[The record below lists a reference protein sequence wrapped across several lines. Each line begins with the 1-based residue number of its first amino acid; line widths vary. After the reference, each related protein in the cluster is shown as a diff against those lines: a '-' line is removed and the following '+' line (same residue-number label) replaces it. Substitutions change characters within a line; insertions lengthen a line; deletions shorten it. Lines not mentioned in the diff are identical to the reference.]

1 MDVEYRPFGM
11 SDTPDFVELM
21 DETFGYGFLFPDPD
35 VLQAYYLDSLAGLIA
50 DSTFSEVATVDGS
63 VVGTCFCAAAFAPH
77 AFVGFEPRIHAMMA
91 RERFRWLSEN
101 RDPSALL
108 RKKAIDNTVS
118 RIVSGA
124 GGCDGDIQFLAVSRG
139 FKGRGIGGRLLRD
152 MLDHMRSWRTSR
164 VLVLTDDLCDR
175 GFYEHMGFSCASSD
189 TSRFDNGASLTS
201 YAYVLDLRPADRVLF

>member
-35 VLQAYYLDSLAGLIA
+35 ILQAYYLDSLAGLIA

-77 AFVGFEPRIHAMMA
+77 AFRGFEPRMHAMMA

-108 RKKAIDNTVS
+108 RKRAIDNTVS

-189 TSRFDNGASLTS
+189 TSRFDNGTSLTS
-201 YAYVLDLRPADRVLF
+201 YAYVLDLRPANRVLF

>member
-35 VLQAYYLDSLAGLIA
+35 VLQAYYLDSLAGLIS

-108 RKKAIDNTVS
+108 RKRAIDNTVS

-139 FKGRGIGGRLLRD
+139 FKSRGIGGRLLRD

>member
-108 RKKAIDNTVS
+108 
-118 RIVSGA
+118 IVNN
-124 GGCDGDIQFLAVSRG
+124 
-139 FKGRGIGGRLLRD
+139 
-152 MLDHMRSWRTSR
+152 
-164 VLVLTDDLCDR
+164 LT
-175 GFYEHMGFSCASSD
+175 
-189 TSRFDNGASLTS
+189 
-201 YAYVLDLRPADRVLF
+201 

>member
-21 DETFGYGFLFPDPD
+21 DETFGYGFLFPNPD

-108 RKKAIDNTVS
+108 RKRAIDNTVS

-189 TSRFDNGASLTS
+189 TSRFDNGTSLTS

>member
-50 DSTFSEVATVDGS
+50 DSTFSEVAVSDGH
-63 VVGTCFCAAAFAPH
+63 VTGACFCAAAFAPH
-77 AFVGFEPRIHAMMA
+77 AFVGYEPRMHALMA
-91 RERFRWLSEN
+91 RERFRWLSES

-108 RKKAIDNTVS
+108 RKRTVDGNVS
-118 RIVSGA
+118 RIVSRA
-124 GGCDGDIQFLAVSRG
+124 GRCDGDIQLLVVSGG

-152 MLDHMRSWRTSR
+152 MLDHLREWGARR

-175 GFYEHMGFSCASSD
+175 GFYEHMGFACVSSD
-189 TSRFDNGASLTS
+189 TSRFDNGTSLTT
-201 YAYVLDLRPADRVLF
+201 YAYVLDLRPADRFPF

>member
-11 SDTPDFVELM
+11 SDTPDFVKLM

-108 RKKAIDNTVS
+108 RKRAIDNTVS

>member
-108 RKKAIDNTVS
+108 RKRAIDNTVS

-152 MLDHMRSWRTSR
+152 MLDHMTSWRTSR